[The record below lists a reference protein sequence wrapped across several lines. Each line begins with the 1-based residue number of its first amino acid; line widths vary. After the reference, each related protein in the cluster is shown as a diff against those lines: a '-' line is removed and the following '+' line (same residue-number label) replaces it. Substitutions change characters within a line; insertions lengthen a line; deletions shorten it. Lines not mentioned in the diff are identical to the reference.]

1 MHTQNIFV
9 SILRELKVPFTNSFA
24 LLAYEEHPF
33 SKKQIMYKQIMY
45 IRQVTF
51 LIMLCSSVMAFA
63 QKAYLSVTVNPI
75 DAITESTLTQARVSL
90 LSTIDSTEVDT
101 FRRITILGDVIKQY
115 TYVYDNSHATLPFKR
130 IVRVESEGY
139 ETLYYDLNILPSE
152 VKHGEVAHNIGVI
165 RLHRERSHNLN
176 EATVTASRIMM
187 VMKGDTLVYDANA
200 FQLAE
205 GSMLDELIR
214 QLPGVRLESGGR
226 ITVNGHFVSSLLVN
240 GKDFFNGDPKVALQ
254 NLPAYMVNKV
264 KTYQKTPD
272 DAYLTRSPDE
282 KGPHMDDPW
291 VLDVALKPQ
300 YAQSYIANAEL
311 AHSVYQSKP
320 MLARL
325 FGLRFSDKSRIALYA
340 TGNNV
345 NMSGSPQTDSGNWEE
360 NMKKEGMTK
369 MAEAGAFYFVENRNR
384 NIRYQSTIKTGMD
397 NGNLEQFTSA
407 TSFLPEINSSYTTSL
422 EKRRNKNTYV
432 NWSNGFTFALP
443 KTYIRFSPSF
453 SYSYDR
459 RHGYYRSA
467 EGNRLLGREGLDSII
482 IANACGE
489 DFLNLLST
497 QDLGRTHKWST
508 SGNADTRISLKS
520 LHMNTLG
527 LQAHYKYSHERGYDM
542 QHYKLLA
549 AGGTADMRNRY
560 DNRPGSSYMY
570 GIIADYP
577 IIDISRMRKKNKLY
591 FTYTMVR

>member
-1 MHTQNIFV
+1 
-9 SILRELKVPFTNSFA
+9 
-24 LLAYEEHPF
+24 
-33 SKKQIMYKQIMY
+33 MYKQIMY

-101 FRRITILGDVIKQY
+101 FRRITILGDVIKRY
-115 TYVYDNSHATLPFKR
+115 TYVYDNSQATLPFKR

-152 VKHGEVAHNIGVI
+152 AKHGEVAHNIGAI
-165 RLHRERSHNLN
+165 RLHRERNHKLG
-176 EATVTASRIMM
+176 EAVVTASRIMM

-226 ITVNGHFVSSLLVN
+226 ITVNGHFVNSLLVN

-254 NLPAYMVNKV
+254 NLSAYMVNKV

-282 KGPHMDDPW
+282 KGPRMDDPW

-300 YAQSYIANAEL
+300 YARSYIANAEL

-384 NIRYQSTIKTGMD
+384 NIRYHSTIKTGMD
-397 NGNLEQFTSA
+397 DGNLERFTSA
-407 TSFLPEINSSYTTSL
+407 TSFLPEINSSYTTSF

-497 QDLGRTHKWST
+497 
-508 SGNADTRISLKS
+508 
-520 LHMNTLG
+520 
-527 LQAHYKYSHERGYDM
+527 
-542 QHYKLLA
+542 
-549 AGGTADMRNRY
+549 
-560 DNRPGSSYMY
+560 
-570 GIIADYP
+570 
-577 IIDISRMRKKNKLY
+577 
-591 FTYTMVR
+591 

>member
-45 IRQVTF
+45 LRQVTF

-101 FRRITILGDVIKQY
+101 FRRITILGDVIKRY

-240 GKDFFNGDPKVALQ
+240 GKDFFNGDPKVAQQ

-397 NGNLEQFTSA
+397 DGNLERFTSA
-407 TSFLPEINSSYTTSL
+407 TSFLPEINSSCTTSF
-422 EKRRNKNTYV
+422 EKRRNKNAYV

-497 QDLGRTHKWST
+497 QDIGRTHKWGT
-508 SGNADTRISLKS
+508 SGNAETRISLKA

-527 LQAHYKYSHERGYDM
+527 LQARYKKVMSGAMTCSTTSSLLPAEPPISAIVTTIDRGVAIC
-542 QHYKLLA
+542 LE
-549 AGGTADMRNRY
+549 
-560 DNRPGSSYMY
+560 S
-570 GIIADYP
+570 
-577 IIDISRMRKKNKLY
+577 
-591 FTYTMVR
+591 

>member
-527 LQAHYKYSHERGYDM
+527 YRRTTNTVMSEAMICSTTSSLLPVEPPICAIVTTIDRGVAICM
-542 QHYKLLA
+542 E
-549 AGGTADMRNRY
+549 
-560 DNRPGSSYMY
+560 S
-570 GIIADYP
+570 
-577 IIDISRMRKKNKLY
+577 
-591 FTYTMVR
+591 

>member
-482 IANACGE
+482 IVNACGE

-570 GIIADYP
+570 G
-577 IIDISRMRKKNKLY
+577 N
-591 FTYTMVR
+591 

>member
-1 MHTQNIFV
+1 
-9 SILRELKVPFTNSFA
+9 
-24 LLAYEEHPF
+24 
-33 SKKQIMYKQIMY
+33 MYKQIMY

-101 FRRITILGDVIKQY
+101 FRRITILGDVIKRY

-139 ETLYYDLNILPSE
+139 ETSYYDLNILPSE

-282 KGPHMDDPW
+282 KGPRMDDPW

-384 NIRYQSTIKTGMD
+384 KIRYQSTLKTGMD
-397 NGNLEQFTSA
+397 DGNLERFISA
-407 TSFLPEINSSYTTSL
+407 TSFLPEANSSYTTSL
-422 EKRRNKNTYV
+422 EKRRKKNTYV
-432 NWSNGFTFALP
+432 NWSNGFTFVLP

-482 IANACGE
+482 VANDCGE

-497 QDLGRTHKWST
+497 QDIGRTHKWGT
-508 SGNADTRISLKS
+508 SGNADTRISLKA

-527 LQAHYKYSHERGYDM
+527 LQACYKYSHERGYDM

-560 DNRPGSSYMY
+560 DNRPGSSYNVWNH
-570 GIIADYP
+570 
-577 IIDISRMRKKNKLY
+577 SRLSYHR
-591 FTYTMVR
+591 